1 MAASTSVTSL
11 QLPDSRALSYDVT
24 APSTDKARPYVLL
37 ASPLCAPLATWDH
50 VVPELVS
57 QGFNVLRFD
66 QPGHGSSGVPADL
79 STTTFESMADDVH
92 HLLKHLQIEKLYAW
106 IGVSMGAATGIVY
119 AAKYPGVIERL
130 VPCDTISSSPVNAGT
145 DDAFGPRVAV
155 AREAGNL
162 DASVEG
168 TMERWFGR
176 SWMETNVSESERMRK
191 LMRSTSVDG
200 FETCCAALR
209 SKTFDLRPLVTK
221 AGAGVKSA
229 LLVVGANDANLP
241 QSMQELRKG
250 IEDGLK
256 SKQGE
261 SVSVELKVIENAG
274 HVLFI
279 DGFTDFIKIITQF
292 LA

>member
-1 MAASTSVTSL
+1 MAATTSVLSL

-24 APSTDKARPYVLL
+24 SAPTDKARPYILL
-37 ASPLCAPLATWDH
+37 ASPLCAPLAAWDH

-57 QGFNVLRFD
+57 LGFNVLRFD

-79 STTTFESMADDVH
+79 STTTFDSMADDIH
-92 HLLKHLQIEKLYAW
+92 HLLTHLQIKKLYAW

-130 VPCDTISSSPVNAGT
+130 VPCDTISSSPVNAGI
-145 DDAFGPRVAV
+145 DDAFGPRVAT

-162 DASVEG
+162 DESVEG
-168 TMERWFGR
+168 TLERWFGR
-176 SWMETNVSESERMRK
+176 SWMETNVSERDRMRK
-191 LMRSTSVDG
+191 LMRTTSVDG
-200 FETCCAALR
+200 FETCCVALR
-209 SKTFDLRPLVTK
+209 SKTFDLRPLTTK
-221 AGAGVKSA
+221 AGAGVESA
-229 LLVVGANDANLP
+229 LLLVGANDANLP

-256 SKQGE
+256 SKKGS

-279 DGFTDFIKIITQF
+279 DGFAQFIDIITKF